1 MKLEDARVL
10 IGDDSILARKQLK
23 DALSEIGVTEIYEAS
38 NGKQALD
45 LFNEK
50 KPDLVLIDIVMPV
63 MDGGIAL
70 ECILADNPDAK
81 IIVVS
86 SVGSQN
92 QVKRA
97 IAAGIKDFIQK
108 PINKEMLKKLITT
121 QLEEA

>member
-50 KPDLVLIDIVMPV
+50 KPDLVLNACYGWRD
-63 MDGGIAL
+63 
-70 ECILADNPDAK
+70 CIG
-81 IIVVS
+81 VYS
-86 SVGSQN
+86 C
-92 QVKRA
+92 R
-97 IAAGIKDFIQK
+97 
-108 PINKEMLKKLITT
+108 
-121 QLEEA
+121 

>member
-86 SVGSQN
+86 SVGSQS

>member
-1 MKLEDARVL
+1 
-10 IGDDSILARKQLK
+10 
-23 DALSEIGVTEIYEAS
+23 
-38 NGKQALD
+38 
-45 LFNEK
+45 
-50 KPDLVLIDIVMPV
+50 MPV

-86 SVGSQN
+86 SVGSQS